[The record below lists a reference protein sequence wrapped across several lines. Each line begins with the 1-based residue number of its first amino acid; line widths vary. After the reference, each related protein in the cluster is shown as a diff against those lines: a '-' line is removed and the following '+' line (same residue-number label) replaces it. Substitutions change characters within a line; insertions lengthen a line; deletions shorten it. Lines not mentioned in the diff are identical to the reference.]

1 MFNPFKNYVTPE
13 NLPSDADI
21 RDIPKVSLWKFIWFF
36 LRQIKWPLFAMGLAQ
51 AVSSI
56 FEALGPYYV
65 KVMIDTFQ
73 LNDNPANIWIEFGGN
88 LVWFIILF
96 LIAQPLLARLVTAW
110 LAEIRPPFLRM
121 IQRQLSL
128 YMYHHDYS
136 FFQNEFAGRL
146 SSKVLETPFAIV
158 QMVFTILT
166 SVGFAFF
173 VLLTSIFLFA
183 SVDLTFLVITLV
195 WLLGLAV
202 MAYYHVPRIIKASV
216 TVYDDMSKVRG
227 QYVDSLNNILG
238 VFLFGRKHHED
249 RLLTKVMNVSSKS
262 GTYSWHRMNSMYIW
276 LEILSVA
283 FMIAAFYFAVT
294 RWQDGALGLG
304 DIAMILP
311 LVLRLMQMS
320 WWMMETMVGLFENI
334 GQIKEGMQAITKT
347 AILDDDRDFPD
358 LKITKGIVDLK
369 DVEFSYGDE
378 NVFHQFNLSIPAG
391 QKVGL
396 VGHSGA
402 GKTTLTQLL
411 LRIFDATGGHV
422 LMDGQN
428 IYNCNRQSL
437 REQIAIIPQSTD
449 MFHRSLMENIRYG
462 RLDAADEEVIEAA
475 KKAHAHQFIE
485 KLPQGYET
493 LVGERGVKLSGGQR
507 QRIAI
512 ARAILKDAPILIL
525 DEATSA
531 LDSESEKAIQDS
543 LAELMKGKTVIA
555 IAHRLSTIAHLD
567 RIVVMEEGKIVE
579 DGTHE
584 ELLAKDRHYAM
595 LWSMQ
600 SGGFLKD
607 T

>member
-525 DEATSA
+525 DEATNA
-531 LDSESEKAIQDS
+531 LDGITEKHFIKA
-543 LAELMKGKTVIA
+543 
-555 IAHRLSTIAHLD
+555 
-567 RIVVMEEGKIVE
+567 
-579 DGTHE
+579 
-584 ELLAKDRHYAM
+584 Y
-595 LWSMQ
+595 
-600 SGGFLKD
+600 
-607 T
+607 

>member
-411 LRIFDATGGHV
+411 LRIFDTTDGHV

>member
-595 LWSMQ
+595 LWS
-600 SGGFLKD
+600 
-607 T
+607 